1 MAIVRLQ
8 MKCIGFEA
16 LHWGYS
22 KYNLLCLCLALFLE
36 ISHAICYF
44 SIAHDIINLQHA
56 ILLQPIMKNE
66 ISPHYL
72 IHFLS
77 PIMHRMNQAATLLFL
92 ILFESSSHIF
102 FKSERRYIECFIWE
116 CRMASDALLLETWG
130 CRISDKKCNSSLH
143 LCPSS
148 IINSEM
154 TSSPHI

>member
-1 MAIVRLQ
+1 M
-8 MKCIGFEA
+8 
-16 LHWGYS
+16 
-22 KYNLLCLCLALFLE
+22 CLCLALFLE

-44 SIAHDIINLQHA
+44 SIAHDTINLQHA

-77 PIMHRMNQAATLLFL
+77 NTIMHRMNQATLFL
-92 ILFESSSHIF
+92 TFLFFESTSYCSHIF
-102 FKSERRYIECFIWE
+102 FKSERRYIECFIRE
-116 CRMASDALLLETWG
+116 CGWPLMHFLKLEDVASRTH
-130 CRISDKKCNSSLH
+130 KKCNSSLH